1 MMKFME
7 SYADDNTVVDA
18 SFDVFLSYSES
29 GGGFSAANTVYTDL
43 VTRGLN
49 VFFAPVT
56 LPDVPRSDYGP
67 VIHEVLEKVPVLLV
81 VASESSQFDTE
92 FAKHERNSYHNNRV
106 LGGDKSGFILSYILG
121 MNHDELPYMLRSYQS
136 VQASDHGLETL
147 FQFIAARLGMN
158 DSRKLVAVAKRTI
171 DRVEETNRA
180 MGEVVLAEGRV
191 IEQMMNMMSGT
202 LGGILG
208 MNAQSIDDLRNAIDN
223 LEKSLKDGRK

>member
-1 MMKFME
+1 ME
-7 SYADDNTVVDA
+7 DNADQKTVVA
-18 SFDVFLSYSES
+18 ESFDVFLSFSES
-29 GGGFSAANTVYTDL
+29 GGGYAAAKTVYTDL
-43 VTRGLN
+43 VSRGLN
-49 VFFAPVT
+49 VFFAPAT
-56 LPDVPRSDYGP
+56 LPDLPRSDYGS
-67 VIHEVLEKVPVLLV
+67 IIDEVLEKVPVLLV
-81 VASESSQFDTE
+81 VASDSSQFDTKYAE
-92 FAKHERNSYHNNRV
+92 YERDSYRNNRV
-106 LGGDKSGFILSYILG
+106 LGGDNTGLILSYIVG
-121 MNHDELPYMLRSYQS
+121 MKHDELPYMLRNYQS
-136 VQASDHGLETL
+136 VQDSDHGVETL
-147 FQFIAARLGMN
+147 FQFIVARLGMN

>member
-1 MMKFME
+1 ME
-7 SYADDNTVVDA
+7 SIANDKTVVDE

-29 GGGFSAANTVYTDL
+29 AGGYGVANTVYTDL
-43 VTRGLN
+43 VSRGLN
-49 VFFAPVT
+49 VFFAPTT
-56 LPDVPRSDYGP
+56 LPDLPRSDYGS
-67 VIHEVLEKVPVLLV
+67 IIDEVLEKVPVLLV
-81 VASESSQFDTE
+81 VASDSSQFDTE
-92 FAKHERNSYHNNRV
+92 YARYERDSYRNNRV
-106 LGGDKSGFILSYILG
+106 LGGDKTGLILSYIVG
-121 MNHDELPYMLRSYQS
+121 MKHDELPYMLRSYQS
-136 VQASDHGLETL
+136 VLGSDHGLETL

-171 DRVEETNRA
+171 DQLEETNRA

-223 LEKSLKDGRK
+223 LERSLMDGRK